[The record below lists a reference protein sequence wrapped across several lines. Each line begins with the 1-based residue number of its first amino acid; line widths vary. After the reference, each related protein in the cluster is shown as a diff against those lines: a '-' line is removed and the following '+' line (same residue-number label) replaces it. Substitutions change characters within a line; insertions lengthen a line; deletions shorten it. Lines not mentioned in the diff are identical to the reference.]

1 MLLVSIGVRQNRM
14 NTVRP
19 SRRRIHM
26 TSHLA
31 SRQRRL
37 ERQRMRLQAMVA
49 VIPIIPRLPHP
60 RMEVRIQDTR
70 LPPSLL
76 LPGPSQR
83 TRTHLTNSPA
93 DGITLRSLLIP
104 LTQRR
109 PQTPM
114 DASRPPKRPSTL
126 LQVPQQPLLAT
137 TLPLTV
143 VNIPCRNNLNRHA
156 IHSLVPL
163 GTVQDRVH
171 LH

>member
-19 SRRRIHM
+19 SRRRIPM

-83 TRTHLTNSPA
+83 TPTHLTNSPA

-126 LQVPQQPLLAT
+126 LQG
-137 TLPLTV
+137 
-143 VNIPCRNNLNRHA
+143 I
-156 IHSLVPL
+156 LVTMTNPIWSIAKP
-163 GTVQDRVH
+163 H
-171 LH
+171 